1 MAALVHLSQS
11 LAPLALLLQGLENG
25 LLLKRSVKM
34 SYSELPV
41 STGSDLLSLQ
51 SDMAKVESLLAPASP
66 ADRVTLL
73 DRLSANLF
81 EENIEADR
89 AEIRL
94 MDSVEALEDLP
105 ASLMDLARKR
115 AMKNRRYMPK
125 PVELIGEVRPEIDA
139 LLDAK
144 HQLGRLIDRAKA

>member
-1 MAALVHLSQS
+1 M
-11 LAPLALLLQGLENG
+11 
-25 LLLKRSVKM
+25 
-34 SYSELPV
+34 
-41 STGSDLLSLQ
+41 STGNDLLSLQ
-51 SDMAKVESLLAPASP
+51 SDMAKVESLLDPASP

>member
-1 MAALVHLSQS
+1 
-11 LAPLALLLQGLENG
+11 
-25 LLLKRSVKM
+25 M

-41 STGSDLLSLQ
+41 STGNDLLSLQ
-51 SDMAKVESLLAPASP
+51 SDMAKVESLLARASP
-66 ADRVTLL
+66 ADRLTLL
-73 DRLSANLF
+73 ERLSANLF

-115 AMKNRRYMPK
+115 VMKNRRYMPK
-125 PVELIGEVRPEIDA
+125 PVDLIGEVRSEIDA
-139 LLDAK
+139 LLNAK
-144 HQLGRLIDRAKA
+144 HHLGRLIDRASA